1 MTLAWHF
8 LRADGR
14 LRDGRT
20 APRDGVVLIHDGPV
34 IPCVAGLHASRHPFD
49 ALRYAPGPILCLVRC
64 GGIIVPHGDP
74 EDKLACSERT
84 IIARMD
90 FAEPLR
96 YFARMRALSVVHL
109 WDAPDVVLDYLM
121 SGDEAIRAAA
131 RAAAWYAA
139 SAAASAAARYA
150 AWEAAWEAARNA
162 ALAAALA
169 AARAAARAAAMA
181 DARDDARA
189 AAKTEFAALV
199 HECFEAP
206 LMEAQK

>member
-121 SGDEAIRAAA
+121 SGDEAI
-131 RAAAWYAA
+131 
-139 SAAASAAARYA
+139 SAAASAAARDA
-150 AWEAAWEAARNA
+150 AWNAAWTAAWDATRDAAWVAAWAAAWAAAREAAWN
-162 ALAAALA
+162 
-169 AARAAARAAAMA
+169 AAMA
-181 DARDDARA
+181 AARDDAWDDAR
-189 AAKTEFAALV
+189 TEFAALV